1 MADAARQLEAA
12 GGWRVRRQRFSVERK
27 RLIVEATLQPG
38 ASVAQVA
45 RAHEINANQVF
56 KWKRL
61 YEQGLLVSRPSPD
74 TKLLAVHVAEEPS
87 SELACMPAAAA
98 VGTGAIH
105 VEIPARALVTIEA
118 SADPRLLRVVLESL
132 FR

>member
-12 GGWRVRRQRFSVERK
+12 DGWRVRRQRFSVERK
-27 RLIVEATLQPG
+27 RLIVEATLEPG

-61 YEQGLLVSRPSPD
+61 YERGLLVSRPTPD
-74 TKLLAVHVAEEPS
+74 RRLLAVHVAEERS
-87 SELACMPAAAA
+87 SELARMPTAESVA
-98 VGTGAIH
+98 TGAIH

-132 FR
+132 LR

>member
-12 GGWRVRRQRFSVERK
+12 GDWRVRRQRFSVERK
-27 RLIVEATLQPG
+27 RVIVEATLQPG
-38 ASVAQVA
+38 ASVAHVA
-45 RAHEINANQVF
+45 REHEINANQVF

-61 YEQGLLVSRPSPD
+61 YERGLLVSRPSRD
-74 TKLLAVHVAEEPS
+74 TRLLAVHVAEEPP
-87 SELACMPAAAA
+87 SELARMPAAES
-98 VGTGAIH
+98 VGAGAIH

-132 FR
+132 LR